1 MTVIIRLRLAF
12 FELLLRISWCDQ
24 VIETPDDNK
33 IIVFRSGM
41 FIGLNELII
50 IGGQNCPNSILG
62 LTLL

>member
-1 MTVIIRLRLAF
+1 MTVIMRLRLAF

-24 VIETPDDNK
+24 VMDTPDESRM
-33 IIVFRSGM
+33 IVFKRGM
-41 FIGLNELII
+41 FIGLKELII